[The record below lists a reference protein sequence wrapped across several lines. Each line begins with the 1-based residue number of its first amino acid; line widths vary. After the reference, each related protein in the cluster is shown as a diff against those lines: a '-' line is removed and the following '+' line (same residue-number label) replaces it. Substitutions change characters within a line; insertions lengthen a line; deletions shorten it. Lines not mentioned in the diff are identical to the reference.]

1 MTLIL
6 WAIDVP
12 HIFVQKEAK
21 VRTLANP

>member
-12 HIFVQKEAK
+12 HMFVQKEAK